1 MFVVYDL
8 NTTQIIEGR
17 NFRRFY
23 KTEAAAKAAVSRA
36 GQRPGSLGIAEAQ
49 EFFDKIEL
57 KETRWGIGPS
67 EGNKYEVGVN
77 TGWTTGPWS
86 ETYWAS

>member
-8 NTTQIIEGR
+8 NTTQIVEGPGH
-17 NFRRFY
+17 RRFY
-23 KTEAAAKAAVSRA
+23 KTAAAAKAAMTRA
-36 GQRPGSLGIAEAQ
+36 GHRPGSLGIAEA
-49 EFFDKIEL
+49 EMFFDKIEL

-67 EGNKYEVGVN
+67 EGTQFEVGVN